1 MNGPVRHVALT
12 VFAVFA
18 VMILMLTWIQAV
30 DADRYRDDP
39 RNLRT
44 VAARAGSER
53 GVIISAD
60 GVVIAESV
68 ADPEDPR
75 AFRRFYPEGSLY
87 AHTVGYDSLLFGDTG
102 LEESRAAEL
111 TSDRDATLSG
121 VMSALFGDDLRP
133 RGLRLTLDHELQ
145 SVANEALGDQRG
157 VVIALDPT
165 TGETLAM
172 VSKPDFDPNLLQ
184 GPGAGAYGDDLD
196 ADPARPL
203 LNRGIR
209 ETYAP
214 GSAFKV
220 ITTTAGLET
229 GVAGPGTLYPNPREL
244 SLPGST
250 ATIRNFDRRTCGTSD
265 AVSLAVAFAR
275 SCNTTFAA
283 LGMEVGPG
291 PLVDAAEGYG
301 FGLEIPFELGGV
313 ASFIPS
319 VEALGDDLPAVA
331 QSAIGQRDVRAT
343 PLQMALAAAAVAN
356 GGEVIEPYV
365 VSEVFASDG
374 DVEWIAEPIVW
385 RRAMS
390 PATAGALA
398 ELMEQAV
405 ASGTGSRAAVP
416 GVRIAGKTGTAEVPN
431 SPPHAWFVGYGP
443 VDPEPGERQ
452 VVVVVVVESG
462 GNVGEDATGGRL
474 AAPIAQRVLST
485 FFGL

>member
-60 GVVIAESV
+60 GVVLAESV
-68 ADPEDPR
+68 ADPDDPR
-75 AFRRFYPEGSLY
+75 AFRRFYPEGALY
-87 AHTVGYDSLLFGDTG
+87 AHTVGFDSLLFGDTA
-102 LEESRAAEL
+102 LEGSRASEL

-121 VMSALFGDDLRP
+121 VMSAIFGDDLRP

-145 SVANEALGDQRG
+145 SAAHEALGDQRG
-157 VVIALDPT
+157 VVIALDPQ
-165 TGETLAM
+165 TGAILAM

-184 GPGAGAYGDDLD
+184 GPAAGAYGDALD
-196 ADPARPL
+196 GDPTQPL

-209 ETYAP
+209 ETYPP

-229 GVAGPGTLYPNPREL
+229 GLAGPGTLFPNPSEL

-250 ATIRNFDRRTCGTSD
+250 ATIRNFDRRTCGPSE

-275 SCNTTFAA
+275 SCNTTFGA

-291 PLVDAAEGYG
+291 PLVDSAEGYG
-301 FGLEIPFELGGV
+301 FGLEIPFELGGT

-319 VEALGDDLPAVA
+319 VDEFGDDLPAVA

-356 GGEVIEPYV
+356 GGEIMEPYV
-365 VSEVFASDG
+365 VSEIFASDG
-374 DVEWIAEPIVW
+374 TVEWTAEPVTW

-390 PATAGALA
+390 PATADALS
-398 ELMEQAV
+398 ELMEQVV

-416 GVRIAGKTGTAEVPN
+416 GVRIAGKTGTAEVPG

-443 VDPEPGERQ
+443 VDPEPDERQ
-452 VVVVVVVESG
+452 IAVVVVVESG
-462 GNVGEDATGGRL
+462 GNAGEDATGGRV
-474 AAPIAQRVLST
+474 AAPIAQQVLNT
-485 FFGL
+485 FFGV